1 MNNISSTKSFAEAT
15 CNENFVSNY
24 LKNINRITKINQY
37 TETKNHLLMYVLTW
51 NMHGKIPSIDEVK
64 IVFPESSKI
73 EDFDLFIINTQ
84 ECEKSAGSSVFSDSK
99 ENWEKLLKKFF
110 EKTHRNI
117 LNSCLGS
124 FHISIFAREG
134 RYLSITDLKTGTIKT
149 GFMNIMANKGAAG
162 ASFKCLDKHILCI
175 SCHLASGQGNTD
187 KRNDDLNRIG
197 KELRTIKNENFNNE
211 LIKLQSESQKDNIT
225 VQKIKTRGQKFI
237 DNDAKLTPEQLEEFE
252 RKEKKGKTEFI
263 KNNKNNLNNEL
274 IENNGNEKDKLL
286 KKDNND
292 NNDLNF
298 NDINSEDK
306 KNNDSN
312 KNQVCIENHN
322 QGNEN
327 SIEDYDIVILSG
339 DLNYRLNMPKGE
351 VDEKLKLNNP
361 EILWNVDQ
369 LTPKIKKDMNFNE
382 GTITFMPT
390 YKFKD
395 GTSEYDT
402 EERIPGWTDR
412 ILFRAKE
419 NYDIMLC
426 EYKSIMEATLSDHKP
441 VYAIFKV
448 NCKKN
453 KLLVLEDDEKEEEE
467 CCIF

>member
-1 MNNISSTKSFAEAT
+1 MNNISSTRTFAEET

-24 LKNINRITKINQY
+24 LKNINRITKLNQS

-51 NMHGKIPSIDEVK
+51 NMHGKIPSLEEVEK
-64 IVFPESSKI
+64 VFPESSKI

-84 ECEKSAGSSVFSDSK
+84 ECEKSAGNSVFSDSK

-110 EKTHRNI
+110 EKTHKNI

-124 FHISIFAREG
+124 FHISIFAKEEK
-134 RYLSITDLKTGTIKT
+134 YLNITDLKTGTIKT
-149 GFMNIMANKGAAG
+149 GFMHLIANKGAAG

-187 KRNDDLNRIG
+187 RRNDDLNRIG
-197 KELRTIKNENFNNE
+197 KELKTIKNENFNNE
-211 LIKLQSESQKDNIT
+211 LIKLQTESKNDNKAVKT
-225 VQKIKTRGQKFI
+225 IKTKGIKFI
-237 DNDAKLTPEQLEEFE
+237 DNDNKLTPEEIEKFE
-252 RKEKKGKTEFI
+252 NENKKGKTEI
-263 KNNKNNLNNEL
+263 VKKNNKNLEDEGNKNYNEKENDKLVNKNSDDKEENLENKNNNSNQNHKS
-274 IENNGNEKDKLL
+274 IENNSKE
-286 KKDNND
+286 
-292 NNDLNF
+292 
-298 NDINSEDK
+298 
-306 KNNDSN
+306 
-312 KNQVCIENHN
+312 
-322 QGNEN
+322 NEN
-327 SIEDYDIVILSG
+327 SIDDYDIVILSG

-419 NYDIMLC
+419 DYDIMLC
-426 EYKSIMEATLSDHKP
+426 KYKSIMEATLSDHKP
-441 VYAIFKV
+441 VYAIFKI
-448 NCKKN
+448 NCKKR
-453 KLLVLEDDEKEEEE
+453 KLLVLEDKDKEEE